1 MLTDAQAGFRPY
13 KRCVGQVAALCETIS
28 RWRGKYSARE
38 ENAAQPVPRDVDVA
52 REENAAQP
60 VPRDV
65 DSAREDTEQPVPRDV
80 DVAREEN
87 AAQPVPRDVDSESD
101 DVVRI
106 RGRRPLPAEMDW
118 ESDDLPPP
126 TTHQQSPSSVYLCFV
141 DFQKAYDRVPHEA
154 LLAKL
159 RYYGVTGRT
168 YSFIETL
175 YSRSVMQIR
184 VGESLSEPVELKRG
198 LRQGCPMSPILFSIY
213 INDILPEGIWNKRI
227 TNVSSI

>member
-38 ENAAQPVPRDVDVA
+38 ENAAQPVPRDVDSA

-65 DSAREDTEQPVPRDV
+65 DVARENAAQPVPRDV

-87 AAQPVPRDVDSESD
+87 
-101 DVVRI
+101 I
-106 RGRRPLPAEMDW
+106 GPA
-118 ESDDLPPP
+118 P
-126 TTHQQSPSSVYLCFV
+126 TPYQQSPSSVYLCFV

>member
-38 ENAAQPVPRDVDVA
+38 ENAAQPVPRDVD
-52 REENAAQP
+52 
-60 VPRDV
+60 
-65 DSAREDTEQPVPRDV
+65 SAREDTEQPVPRDV

-87 AAQPVPRDVDSESD
+87 AAQPVPRDVDVAREEN
-101 DVVRI
+101 I
-106 RGRRPLPAEMDW
+106 GPA
-118 ESDDLPPP
+118 PI
-126 TTHQQSPSSVYLCFV
+126 THQQSPSSVYLCFV

-198 LRQGCPMSPILFSIY
+198 LRQGCPMSLILFSIY

>member
-65 DSAREDTEQPVPRDV
+65 DVAREDTEQPVPRDVDVAREDTEQPVPRDV

-87 AAQPVPRDVDSESD
+87 T
-101 DVVRI
+101 
-106 RGRRPLPAEMDW
+106 GPA
-118 ESDDLPPP
+118 P

-184 VGESLSEPVELKRG
+184 VGESLSEPIELKSG

>member
-52 REENAAQP
+52 REDTEQPVPRDVDSAREENAAQP

-87 AAQPVPRDVDSESD
+87 T
-101 DVVRI
+101 
-106 RGRRPLPAEMDW
+106 GPA
-118 ESDDLPPP
+118 P

>member
-13 KRCVGQVAALCETIS
+13 KRCVGHVAALCETIS

-38 ENAAQPVPRDVDVA
+38 SAAQPVPRDVDVA

-87 AAQPVPRDVDSESD
+87 
-101 DVVRI
+101 I
-106 RGRRPLPAEMDW
+106 GPA
-118 ESDDLPPP
+118 PI
-126 TTHQQSPSSVYLCFV
+126 THQQSPSSVYLCFV

-198 LRQGCPMSPILFSIY
+198 LRQGCPTSPILFSIY

>member
-38 ENAAQPVPRDVDVA
+38 S
-52 REENAAQP
+52 AAQP

-87 AAQPVPRDVDSESD
+87 
-101 DVVRI
+101 I
-106 RGRRPLPAEMDW
+106 GPA
-118 ESDDLPPP
+118 PI
-126 TTHQQSPSSVYLCFV
+126 THQQSPSSVYLCFV

>member
-38 ENAAQPVPRDVDVA
+38 S
-52 REENAAQP
+52 AAQP

-87 AAQPVPRDVDSESD
+87 AAQPVPRDVDSAREENAAQPVPR
-101 DVVRI
+101 DVDVAREENI
-106 RGRRPLPAEMDW
+106 GPA
-118 ESDDLPPP
+118 P

>member
-1 MLTDAQAGFRPY
+1 MLTDVQAGFRPY

-52 REENAAQP
+52 REEN
-60 VPRDV
+60 
-65 DSAREDTEQPVPRDV
+65 
-80 DVAREEN
+80 
-87 AAQPVPRDVDSESD
+87 
-101 DVVRI
+101 I
-106 RGRRPLPAEMDW
+106 GPA
-118 ESDDLPPP
+118 PI
-126 TTHQQSPSSVYLCFV
+126 THQQSPSSVYLCFV

-198 LRQGCPMSPILFSIY
+198 LRQGCPTSPILFSIY